1 MLSILTMMISM
12 WRCFGAN
19 MAVNSAAVANVAV
32 NYAGI

>member
-1 MLSILTMMISM
+1 MVSILMMMICM

-19 MAVNSAAVANVAV
+19 MAVNFAIVANVAV